1 MKGRHV
7 LLGAATVATAV
18 RGLLGCSFGPSA
30 YTGPA
35 PLTPEE
41 AGLAVET
48 DDGESEGGGSGSD
61 ATSGNT
67 STTDASVGDS
77 SVDGGSKDQSA
88 PGDSKAADGAAG
100 DASTGDGSMIRE
112 DSPSALDAAVDST
125 SG

>member
-7 LLGAATVATAV
+7 LLGAATVATAM

-48 DDGESEGGGSGSD
+48 DDGESEGGGPSSD

-67 STTDASVGDS
+67 SSIDSSVGDS
-77 SVDGGSKDQSA
+77 SVGDGSKGQSA
-88 PGDSKAADGAAG
+88 PGDGAAADGTAG
-100 DASTGDGSMIRE
+100 DGSTGDRSIHE
-112 DSPSALDAAVDST
+112 ASPSALDAGVDAT
-125 SG
+125 SD